1 MLWFGWFGFNAGSA
15 LGSSDLAVKAL
26 LNTNTASA
34 SAMLVYMFFDGVR
47 GRKPSALGA
56 CVGAVVGLVAIT
68 PAAGFVSVGASIF
81 IGGAAAIASNLMIY
95 YFSRRG
101 VDDTLDV
108 FPAHGIGGM
117 IGMFL
122 TGVFA
127 EEVGLINGE
136 LTTFLFHLL
145 ALVLVSAFAFGG
157 SLLLYWI
164 TNKIVPMRV
173 PSLYEDVGLDLSQ
186 HDETLFY
193 ENDEKVKLR
202 KEKLKNYSPDFYPRR
217 QR

>member
-1 MLWFGWFGFNAGSA
+1 
-15 LGSSDLAVKAL
+15 VKAL

-34 SAMLVYMFFDGVR
+34 SALLVYIFFDGIR

-56 CVGAVVGLVAIT
+56 CIGAVVGLVAIT
-68 PAAGFVSVGASIF
+68 PAAGFVTVGASIF

-95 YFSRRG
+95 FFSRRG

-108 FPAHGIGGM
+108 FPAHGFGGIM
-117 IGMFL
+117 GMFL

-127 EEVGLINGE
+127 EEVGLAYGE
-136 LTTFLFHLL
+136 TTTFLFHML
-145 ALVLVSAFAFGG
+145 ALVIVATYAFGG
-157 SLLLYWI
+157 SLLLFWI

-173 PSLYEDVGLDLSQ
+173 PSLYEDVGLDMSQ

-193 ENDEKVKLR
+193 ENDEKVKVR
-202 KEKLKNYSPDFYPRR
+202 REKLKNYSPDFYPRKKR
-217 QR
+217 

>member
-1 MLWFGWFGFNAGSA
+1 
-15 LGSSDLAVKAL
+15 
-26 LNTNTASA
+26 
-34 SAMLVYMFFDGVR
+34 
-47 GRKPSALGA
+47 
-56 CVGAVVGLVAIT
+56 VGAVVGLVAIT
-68 PAAGFVSVGASIF
+68 PAAGFVNVGASLF
-81 IGGAAAIASNLMIY
+81 IGGFAAVASNLMIY

-117 IGMFL
+117 AGMFL

-127 EEVGLINGE
+127 EEVGLIHGE
-136 LTTFLFHLL
+136 LTTFLYHLL
-145 ALVLVSAFAFGG
+145 ALVIVSVFAFGG

-173 PSLYEDVGLDLSQ
+173 PSVYEDVGLDMSQ

-193 ENDEKVKLR
+193 ENDTKVKER
-202 KEKLKNYSPDFYPRR
+202 REKLKNYSPDFYPRR
-217 QR
+217 FRK

>member
-1 MLWFGWFGFNAGSA
+1 V
-15 LGSSDLAVKAL
+15 AVKAL

-34 SAMLVYMFFDGVR
+34 SAMMVYIFFDGIQ

-68 PAAGFVSVGASIF
+68 PAAGFVNVGASLF
-81 IGGAAAIASNLMIY
+81 IGGFAAIASNLMIY

-117 IGMFL
+117 AGMFL
-122 TGVFA
+122 TGIFA
-127 EEVGLINGE
+127 EEVGLIHGE
-136 LTTFLFHLL
+136 TTTFLFHLL
-145 ALVLVSAFAFGG
+145 ALVIVSAFAFGG

-173 PSLYEDVGLDLSQ
+173 PSVYEDVGLDMSQ

-193 ENDEKVKLR
+193 ENDAKVKAR
-202 KEKLKNYSPDFYPRR
+202 KEKLKNYSPDFYPRKYR
-217 QR
+217 K

>member
-1 MLWFGWFGFNAGSA
+1 
-15 LGSSDLAVKAL
+15 
-26 LNTNTASA
+26 
-34 SAMLVYMFFDGVR
+34 MLVYVFFDGVR

-68 PAAGFVSVGASIF
+68 PAAGFVNVGASIF
-81 IGGAAAIASNLMIY
+81 IGGFAAIASNLMIY
-95 YFSRRG
+95 FFSRRG

-117 IGMFL
+117 AGMFL

-127 EEVGLINGE
+127 EKVGLISGE
-136 LTTFLFHLL
+136 TTTFLFHLL
-145 ALVLVSAFAFGG
+145 ALVIVAVFAFGG

-164 TNKIVPMRV
+164 TDRIIPMRV
-173 PSLYEDVGLDLSQ
+173 PSLYEDVGLDMSQ
-186 HDETLFY
+186 HDESLFY

-202 KEKLKNYSPDFYPRR
+202 REKLKNYSPDYYPRR
-217 QR
+217 PRK